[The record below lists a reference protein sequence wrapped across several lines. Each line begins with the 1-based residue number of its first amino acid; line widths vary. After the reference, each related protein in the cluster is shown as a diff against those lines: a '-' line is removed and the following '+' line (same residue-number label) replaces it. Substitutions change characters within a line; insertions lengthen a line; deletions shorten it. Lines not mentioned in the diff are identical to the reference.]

1 MIIGDNRAAVIENI
15 RKSAEKEEFYNKV
28 ELNDPELTDE
38 EINNITQNYLSKRKT
53 FSFRFKSFLARKA
66 ANVLTAYIN
75 KTTEIIG
82 LEKLLSV
89 SGGAVITSNHF
100 SPTENTVIRLLAK
113 KAGKKRIN
121 IVSQATNLAMPGILG
136 FLMNYADVI
145 PLSGDPHYMQRD
157 FVSVLEQLFKRK
169 EFVLIYPEQE
179 MWFNYK
185 KPRPGK
191 RGAYYYAAKLN
202 VPVISC
208 FVEMKELEEKDTDEF
223 YKIKFVLH
231 VLDVISPDPEKSV
244 RDNSIEMCEKDNE
257 LKREAYEKIYN
268 KKLSYNFDN
277 SDIAGW
283 ICPPNGGKSDES

>member
-15 RKSAEKEEFYNKV
+15 RKSAEEEEFYNKV

-38 EINNITQNYLSKRKT
+38 EINNITQNYLNKRKT
-53 FSFRFKSFLARKA
+53 LSFRFKSFLARKA

-157 FVSVLEQLFKRK
+157 FVSVLEQLFKKK

-202 VPVISC
+202 VPVVSC

-223 YKIKFVLH
+223 YKIKFILH
-231 VLDVISPDPEKSV
+231 VLDVIFPDPEKSV

-257 LKREAYEKIYN
+257 LKRKAYEKFYN

-283 ICPPNGGKSDES
+283 ICPLNGGKSDES